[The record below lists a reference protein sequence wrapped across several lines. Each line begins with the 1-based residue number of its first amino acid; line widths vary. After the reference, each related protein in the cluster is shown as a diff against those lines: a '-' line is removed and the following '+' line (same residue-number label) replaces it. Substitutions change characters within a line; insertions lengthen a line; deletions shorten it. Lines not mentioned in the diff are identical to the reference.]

1 MITWRPANIIK
12 HKRTNETEA
21 HDMKKTQNSETYYS
35 EILELLDRANN
46 AQLRMIYHFIRSLLN
61 GVQ

>member
-1 MITWRPANIIK
+1 
-12 HKRTNETEA
+12 
-21 HDMKKTQNSETYYS
+21 MKNTQNSETYYS

-46 AQLRMIYHFIRSLLN
+46 AQLRMIYHFIRSMLN